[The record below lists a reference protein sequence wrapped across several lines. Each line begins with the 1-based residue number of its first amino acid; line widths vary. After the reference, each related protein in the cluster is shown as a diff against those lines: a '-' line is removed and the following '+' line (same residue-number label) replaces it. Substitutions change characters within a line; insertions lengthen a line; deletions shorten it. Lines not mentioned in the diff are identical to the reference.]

1 MHAVQHKERQMTKL
15 RWVTGMLALMTAIVG
30 TLASASAQDRS
41 LTKVIFSL
49 DFIPLGRHA
58 PWYAAI
64 AEGYFKDAGLDVSII
79 PGQGGAQVI
88 QAVEA
93 GTADL
98 GFMGVPGSGTG
109 ARRWCQDQNGRGELS
124 ESAHCGIQLGFWCE
138 CYIGK
143 TA

>member
-1 MHAVQHKERQMTKL
+1 MRS
-15 RWVTGMLALMTAIVG
+15 WFGLAAALVCALSLVAALPLEAPAQ
-30 TLASASAQDRS
+30 TLSPPN

-79 PGQGGAQVI
+79 PAQGGAQVI

-98 GFMGVPGSGTG
+98 GFMGVPEVALARAGG
-109 ARRWCQDQNGRGELS
+109 AKIKMVAVNYQK
-124 ESAHCGIQLGFWCE
+124 API
-138 CYIGK
+138 
-143 TA
+143 